1 MRLYVLCIC
10 LGRKYYTASILLN
23 YIIYRIQYFHRHFI
37 FYTCWKQTKKKKKT
51 VYETKFVSKFYN
63 MYNINAVEWISFHI
77 AHRMRVLSQNDTKNS
92 VSLFWQAW
100 NVPKF
105 EIETNMIKYW
115 NIKYLKMHDEL
126 IFVLR
131 VDKRSCTA
139 ISQ

>member
-1 MRLYVLCIC
+1 MYLFGKKILHGVHPFKLHNLSNTVFPQTFHFLHVL
-10 LGRKYYTASILLN
+10 KTN
-23 YIIYRIQYFHRHFI
+23 
-37 FYTCWKQTKKKKKT
+37 KQKQKT